1 MDIQTDVAAPQPV
14 AATKGSSNPYLLSSS
29 DNPGSL
35 ISFVVLKEDNYPEWA
50 TELRNSLQAKKKLG
64 FIDGTTLKPEA
75 EHERSQWLAANS
87 MIVGWIRTSI
97 DPKIRS
103 TVSFIFQA

>member
-35 ISFVVLKEDNYPEWA
+35 ISFVVLKEDNYPEA
-50 TELRNSLQAKKKLG
+50 KKKKLG

-75 EHERSQWLAANS
+75 EHERS
-87 MIVGWIRTSI
+87 
-97 DPKIRS
+97 
-103 TVSFIFQA
+103 